1 MKELPIWGLM
11 AEFTTAADLA
21 MATRRA
27 REAGYRH
34 MDAYSPF
41 GIDAVSDELGFPSTR
56 VPLVCL
62 LGGILGGLGGFF
74 LQYWI
79 SVLNYPI
86 NIGGKPLNSWPAFI
100 VVTFECTILGAS
112 LAAFLGM
119 LALNGLP
126 QPFHPVFGVP
136 RFSSAS
142 RDRFFLAIEAVD
154 PQFDIHDTFRFLEG
168 LGAREVQ
175 EIPA

>member
-1 MKELPIWGLM
+1 MKELPIWGLL
-11 AEFTTAADLA
+11 AEFRSPADLA
-21 MATRRA
+21 VATRRA
-27 REAGYRH
+27 REAGYRR
-34 MDAYSPF
+34 MDAYAPI
-41 GIDAVSDELGFPSTR
+41 GVEAVSDELGFHSTR

-79 SVLNYPI
+79 NVLNFPL
-86 NIGGKPLNSWPAFI
+86 NIAGKPLNSWPAFI

-126 QPFHPVFGVP
+126 QPYHPVFNVP
-136 RFSSAS
+136 RFAFAS
-142 RDRFFLAIEAVD
+142 KDRFFLVIESAD
-154 PQFDIHDTFRFLEG
+154 PRFDIHDTFRFLES
-168 LGAREVQ
+168 LGPTEVS
-175 EIPA
+175 EVPN